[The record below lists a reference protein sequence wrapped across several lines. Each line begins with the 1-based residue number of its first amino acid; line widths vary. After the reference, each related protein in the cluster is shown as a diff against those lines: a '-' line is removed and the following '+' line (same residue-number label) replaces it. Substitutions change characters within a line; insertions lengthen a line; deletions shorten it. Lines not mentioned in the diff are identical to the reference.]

1 MPRVRQILA
10 LVLKRSNSGEAD
22 RVVTLYSPEEG
33 KIACMAR
40 GVRKMHSKKRS
51 SLEPGTL
58 VKISLSEGKGMPF
71 IAQAVPMNEFTLL
84 KSSFAGT
91 KKLFQLLEMIDVLAK
106 EPDARAF
113 QSFLEILLL
122 LELDPGVKHAEI
134 SHRLNALLQYL
145 GYQDV
150 QETSFSSI
158 TEYVEFLVE
167 KKLKA
172 WEYLHNQVT

>member
-1 MPRVRQILA
+1 MPKVRHILA

-22 RVVTLYSPEEG
+22 RVVTVYSPEEG

-40 GVRKMHSKKRS
+40 GVRKMQSKKRS

-58 VKISLSEGKGMPF
+58 VKMALAEGKGMPF
-71 IAQAVPMNEFTLL
+71 IAQTVPMNEFALL
-84 KSSFAGT
+84 KSSFTGT
-91 KKLFQLLEMIDVLAK
+91 KKLLQVLEMIDVLAK

-122 LELDPGVKHAEI
+122 LELDPGVQHADI
-134 SHRLNALLQYL
+134 SKRLNELLQYL

-150 QETSFSSI
+150 HETSFSSI
-158 TEYVEFLVE
+158 TEYVEFLAE
-167 KKLKA
+167 KKMKV
-172 WEYLHNQVT
+172 WEYLR